1 MFPPSHFQES
11 DYPHKGTKSSWTDK
25 LSKCYNTA
33 HLPVIMNTLPKG
45 WSPQAVLIDGMFL
58 INCKPLQHTST
69 VAEYATLLFNCFI
82 LPHYQVGATE
92 VHLVFDTPSKHC
104 FSPKCYEHTRR
115 DQSHHSINHNHLS
128 FTPSA
133 KVPQVWKAYIECCQC
148 KRAVTEAM
156 GLAYLQSSRFW
167 LQQHQY
173 FVLSGC
179 FSENTGGVAWVI
191 SGNGLPVPDLK
202 CLLNAEE
209 ADVRFGHMLHTD

>member
-1 MFPPSHFQES
+1 M
-11 DYPHKGTKSSWTDK
+11 
-25 LSKCYNTA
+25 L
-33 HLPVIMNTLPKG
+33 
-45 WSPQAVLIDGMFL
+45 L

-69 VAEYATLLFNCFI
+69 FAKYATLLFNCYI
-82 LPHYQVGATE
+82 SPHYQVGATE

-104 FSPKCYEHTRR
+104 FSPKCYERTRR
-115 DQSHHSINHNHLS
+115 DPSHHSINHNHLS

-133 KVPQVWKAYIECCQC
+133 KVPQAWKVHIECCQC
-148 KRAVTEAM
+148 KRAVTEAIYRE
-156 GLAYLQSSRFW
+156 AYLQSSRFW

-202 CLLNAEE
+202 CPSNAQE
-209 ADVRFGHMLHTD
+209 ADMRIWTHATQTSAQHILVYSPDTDIYNIGPQSFKNYAHPCNAFYNSTLPTLRYSSTSTSTT